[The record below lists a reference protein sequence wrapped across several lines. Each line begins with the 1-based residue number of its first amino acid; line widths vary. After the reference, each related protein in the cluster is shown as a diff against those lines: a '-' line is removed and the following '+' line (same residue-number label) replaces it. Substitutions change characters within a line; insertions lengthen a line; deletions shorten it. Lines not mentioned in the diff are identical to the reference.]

1 MGENNTGM
9 VPTGKW
15 TNKNTGKEIF
25 VRDCFQDGD
34 HMVIMTN
41 EGQLNMQE
49 FSQNYIQLEEGEIIP
64 DINDL
69 YGGNQNPNSLLAQI
83 NKGIDKED
91 QIGFV
96 NKEQM
101 NTTNTTDV
109 SSVQN
114 KDILLKGLGE
124 KKIENPN
131 YKLIKKVFDKFPVE
145 RSVEFE
151 IFKDEWPIQEFNM
164 LVNVL
169 DVPLKDICEY
179 IIENYLNKEKLA
191 EYLASYFEE
200 YINKK

>member
-1 MGENNTGM
+1 MEENNTGM

-15 TNKNTGKEIF
+15 THKVTGKEIF

-41 EGQLNMQE
+41 EGQLSMQD

-64 DINDL
+64 NIGDL

-91 QIGFV
+91 QVVFV
-96 NKEQM
+96 AKEEI
-101 NTTNTTDV
+101 NSTNNINNI
-109 SSVQN
+109 QN
-114 KDILLKGLGE
+114 KDILLKGIGE
-124 KKIENPN
+124 KKVENPN